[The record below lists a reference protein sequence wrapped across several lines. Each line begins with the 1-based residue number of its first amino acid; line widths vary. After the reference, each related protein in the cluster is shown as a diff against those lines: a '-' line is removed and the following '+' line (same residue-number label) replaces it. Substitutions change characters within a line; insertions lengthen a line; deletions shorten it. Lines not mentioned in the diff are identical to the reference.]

1 MCLLLTAGVLV
12 EYYLLESGILVLVG
26 SPDSGQNFIIGTLK
40 NKS

>member
-1 MCLLLTAGVLV
+1 MCLLLTAGVL